1 MYNAED
7 IKLFSL
13 NFIPQ
18 YFGGAISFEVPFL
31 NGSRRADV
39 LLSNQEELISFEI
52 KSDADSLSTLKEQ
65 LSDYKR
71 CFNSTYVICGEKHLK
86 KIQGNKCIDA
96 GVILFKDGLFYP
108 IRRARKRVR
117 LDTRARLAM
126 CDISFLRK
134 MSSKKTKND
143 MIDEIVSGPHKV
155 TEIEFAIT
163 QHISSRITNV
173 YSLYMRQREQL
184 NNYEKL
190 MMLSLRRH
198 LISFI

>member
-1 MYNAED
+1 
-7 IKLFSL
+7 
-13 NFIPQ
+13 
-18 YFGGAISFEVPFL
+18 
-31 NGSRRADV
+31 
-39 LLSNQEELISFEI
+39 
-52 KSDADSLSTLKEQ
+52 
-65 LSDYKR
+65 
-71 CFNSTYVICGEKHLK
+71 
-86 KIQGNKCIDA
+86 
-96 GVILFKDGLFYP
+96 
-108 IRRARKRVR
+108 
-117 LDTRARLAM
+117 
-126 CDISFLRK
+126 